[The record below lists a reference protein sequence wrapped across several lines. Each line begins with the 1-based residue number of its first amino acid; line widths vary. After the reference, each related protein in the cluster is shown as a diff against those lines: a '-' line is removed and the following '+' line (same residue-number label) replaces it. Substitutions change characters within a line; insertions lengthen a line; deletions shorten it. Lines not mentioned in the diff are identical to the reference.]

1 MKLTNLVMALA
12 TFATITLSTSAFIA
26 TQDVTS
32 AVIVDKAKHS
42 LDLTTNGL
50 HHISIGEAYI
60 IDRSEAAQINFLRCS
75 FSQPEFRFSWFCHQL
90 KTDGKMTKQSYVALQ
105 ADQNKY
111 FRENALK
118 SVIYE
123 AQKWMM
129 FSQQSKVGLELKKE
143 KPHGSAV
150 IDALTNG
157 GQELSKK
164 GIETVVAHNIH
175 EAAVESD
182 PILKIHNFS
191 ISDVAQRFAD
201 SQSPTQIKD
210 FEFIS
215 SEHIA
220 NEQSKDYVVDLTSLY
235 EYLGLVPEDT
245 DSTKT
250 AGIGKAEH
258 TTISIHQLLLY
269 SLVIMSIIATVNE
282 FTGENKV
289 ARQLESWKQSVKV
302 LRKRR
307 YKLLKIAKPFSKE
320 AAEISELDV
329 KIKELDDKI
338 EQKKVAGGEKHE

>member
-12 TFATITLSTSAFIA
+12 TFATITLSTSAYIA
-26 TQDVTS
+26 TKDVTS

-50 HHISIGEAYI
+50 HHISLSEAAI
-60 IDRSEAAQINFLRCS
+60 IDRSEAEQINFLRCS
-75 FSQPEFRFSWFCHQL
+75 FSRPEFRFSWFCHQL
-90 KTDGKMTKQSYVALQ
+90 KEDGKMTKQSYAALH

-164 GIETVVAHNIH
+164 GIETVVAHNIL

-201 SQSPTQIKD
+201 GQSPTQIKD

-235 EYLGLVPEDT
+235 EYLGLVPADT
-245 DSTKT
+245 YSTND
-250 AGIGKAEH
+250 AGISQKKHKVNDRIFVCVMVSTLLTMLIIIFVSLYKDAED
-258 TTISIHQLLLY
+258 
-269 SLVIMSIIATVNE
+269 
-282 FTGENKV
+282 FFKV
-289 ARQLESWKQSVKV
+289 
-302 LRKRR
+302 
-307 YKLLKIAKPFSKE
+307 
-320 AAEISELDV
+320 
-329 KIKELDDKI
+329 IKEVFG
-338 EQKKVAGGEKHE
+338 KKNKGRKNNE